1 MTFITEMTSSHQ
13 ARQKMNRKLFITTMV
28 LLLITSLISPL
39 VFAADEISVF
49 INGRKISFDVPPAKI
64 SGRTMV
70 PLRGIF
76 EGLGAEV
83 KWEAAT
89 MTITAKR
96 GDTEVKLTL
105 GDKNAYINGNLNI
118 LDVPPAK
125 VSGRTMVPLRFVGE
139 AFKAEVKWVG
149 ATKSIYIN
157 DETASAP
164 QPAITATPEPAGN
177 AIEGTVSSI
186 TYSSLP
192 NKIMVKKGN
201 ALYTYEV
208 TPQTVI
214 RLTEVDGT
222 FSGSINLRQLQKG
235 DYVMIA
241 PDPANQSAAKSIEG
255 KFRKVS
261 GVISAFASNK
271 VIMKDGTVIALN
283 PEAEVYM
290 QRKRVSI
297 SELQPGREA
306 YFRINPVTNESWW
319 VTLKGVKPSASP
331 TPGEVVITDF
341 IHDGNRTVDAGDVV
355 TFSFKGTPGGN
366 ATFSIPG
373 VGSAVMLETSP
384 GYYSGT
390 YTIKRTDKSGMI
402 YPFGILAVGGW
413 RTKTVK
419 STIPLYIRVAAGST
433 SQSLDP
439 KAPFISSPA
448 NNTTVPSTFMVMGKG
463 EPGVR
468 IFISIQQLTA
478 LGPVAADLG
487 TVKQETVADANGDFK
502 SQFSF
507 AIAPKDCAYIIKVYQ
522 QRPDGKISP
531 TSSVQAKQR

>member
-1 MTFITEMTSSHQ
+1 MTLIH
-13 ARQKMNRKLFITTMV
+13 RQKIKSSSPKTMNKKILITAMV
-28 LLLITSLISPL
+28 LLLITSLISPM

-105 GDKNAYINGNLNI
+105 GDKNAYINGNLNV

-157 DETASAP
+157 DETAGTP

-177 AIEGTVSSI
+177 VIEGTISSI
-186 TYSSLP
+186 IHTTTP
-192 NKIMVKKGN
+192 NKIMIKKGN

-222 FSGSINLRQLQKG
+222 FSGSISLRQLQKG
-235 DYVMIA
+235 DYALIT
-241 PDPANQSAAKSIEG
+241 PDPANNNNAKSIDG
-255 KFRKVS
+255 KFKKIT
-261 GVISAFASNK
+261 GIISAFASNK
-271 VIMKDGTVIALN
+271 IIMKDGTVIVLN
-283 PEAEVYM
+283 PEAEVYI
-290 QRKRVSI
+290 QRKKVST
-297 SELQPGREA
+297 SEIQPGREA

-319 VTLKGVKPSASP
+319 VMLKGITPTASP
-331 TPGEVVITDF
+331 RPGEVVITDF
-341 IHDGNRTVDAGDVV
+341 THNGNRTLEAGDVI
-355 TFSFKGTPGGN
+355 TFSFKGTPGGK

-373 VGSAVMLETSP
+373 VASIAMLERSP
-384 GYYSGT
+384 GYYWGN
-390 YTIKRTDKSGMI
+390 YTIKKADKSGTI

-413 RTKTVK
+413 KTKTVK
-419 STIPLYIRVAAGST
+419 STLPIYIRVSSGST
-433 SQSLDP
+433 SQSLNP

-448 NNTTVPSTFMVMGKG
+448 DNTTVPSNFTVMGKA
-463 EPGVR
+463 EPGAK
-468 IFISIQQLTA
+468 IFVSIQQLTE

-502 SQFSF
+502 IQFSF
-507 AIAPKDCAYIIKVYQ
+507 SIAPKDCTYNIKVYQ
-522 QRPDGKISP
+522 QRSDGKISP
-531 TSSVQAKQR
+531 TASVKAKQR

>member
-1 MTFITEMTSSHQ
+1 
-13 ARQKMNRKLFITTMV
+13 MNKNLFITAMV
-28 LLLITSLISPL
+28 LLLITSVISPW
-39 VFAADEISVF
+39 VSAADDISVY
-49 INGRKISFDVPPAKI
+49 INGRKITFDVPPAKI
-64 SGRTMV
+64 NGRTMV

-105 GDKNAYINGNLNI
+105 GDRNAYINGNLNT

-157 DETASAP
+157 DETAATP
-164 QPAITATPEPAGN
+164 QPVITATPAPAGN
-177 AIEGTVSSI
+177 AIEGTIASI
-186 TYSSLP
+186 ILNTSP

-201 ALYTYEV
+201 ALYTYEIS
-208 TPQTVI
+208 PQTTI

-222 FSGSINLRQLQKG
+222 FSGSVSLRQLQKG
-235 DYVMIA
+235 DYVLLT
-241 PDPANQSAAKSIEG
+241 PESANNSRAQTIEA
-255 KFRKVS
+255 KFRKVN

-271 VIMKDGTVIALN
+271 IIMKDGTVIALN
-283 PEAEVYM
+283 PAVEVYM
-290 QRKRVSI
+290 RRKKVST
-297 SELQPGREA
+297 SELKPGREA

-319 VTLKGVKPSASP
+319 VTLRGTPTASP
-331 TPGEVVITDF
+331 TPGQVTITDF
-341 IHDGNRTVDAGDVV
+341 THNGNRTLEAGDVV
-355 TFSFKGTPGGN
+355 TFSFKGTPGGK

-373 VGSAVMLETSP
+373 VGSAVMLEKSP
-384 GYYSGT
+384 GYYSGN
-390 YTIKRTDKSGMI
+390 YTIKRTDKNGMI

-413 RTKTVK
+413 HTKTVK
-419 STIPLYIRVAAGST
+419 STIPLYIRVSSGSS

-448 NNTTVPSTFMVMGKG
+448 NNTTVPSTFTVMGKA
-463 EPGVR
+463 EPGAR
-468 IFISIQQLTA
+468 IFVTIQQLTE
-478 LGPVAADLG
+478 LGPIAADLG
-487 TVKQETVADANGDFK
+487 TVKQETVADANGEFK
-502 SQFSF
+502 IQFSF
-507 AIAPKDCAYIIKVYQ
+507 AIAPKDSVYNIKVYQ
-522 QRPDGKISP
+522 QLNNGKISP
-531 TSSVQAKQR
+531 TASVQAKQR